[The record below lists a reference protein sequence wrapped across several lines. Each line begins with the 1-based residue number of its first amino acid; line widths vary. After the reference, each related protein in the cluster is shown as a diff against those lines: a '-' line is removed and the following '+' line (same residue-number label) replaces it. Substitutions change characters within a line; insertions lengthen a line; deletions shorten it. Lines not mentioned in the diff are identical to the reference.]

1 MSKNPPESHLF
12 NLMLLKKDTATRNQI
27 DNRRLGCSVPLPQLG
42 TASAAAG
49 AFAAKASF
57 LSGFNFIES

>member
-1 MSKNPPESHLF
+1 VSKNPPESHLF

-42 TASAAAG
+42 TASAAG